1 MSFCAALSVEEDE
14 AEIIKRNGDA
24 TQSAASG
31 GDSRKVHVT
40 KIKPQVRKG
49 QGSVFSLSME
59 TIPISSWKTESRKM
73 RTETLDIK
81 AIPRIGAS

>member
-14 AEIIKRNGDA
+14 AEIIKRNGNA

-40 KIKPQVRKG
+40 KIKLQVR
-49 QGSVFSLSME
+49 
-59 TIPISSWKTESRKM
+59 I
-73 RTETLDIK
+73 
-81 AIPRIGAS
+81 